1 METLIINIPEKNST
15 VVKQILTALG
25 VTIQQTDKTTLSEY
39 KKKIAKIPVWSDEDL
54 KPIEDARKAFD
65 SLKPQEW

>member
-25 VTIQQTDKTTLSEY
+25 VTMEKPVKTDVSEF
-39 KKKIAKIPVWSDEDL
+39 KKSLANMSVWTDEDI
-54 KPIEDARKAFD
+54 KVVEEAGKAFD
-65 SLKPQEW
+65 SLKPQQW